1 MFAIFVLFVVFLANA
16 ESNNE
21 YKSYHLYNHLVNSG
35 SSGYTS
41 TDDLETH
48 KTPVEVYELTSY
60 RHFNKAVDQPQPQP
74 QPQQYPNQQYYQPQ
88 LQQIPQPQQS
98 TKPRGIFG
106 QDSPTQPQP
115 QPQQYPNQQYY
126 QPQLQQI
133 PQPQQSTKPRG
144 IFGGNKTQAKKQT
157 LTPSGQ
163 NLFGYNK
170 YYAMNFGHPFKESYQ
185 FSTTQGG
192 NTTSITESD
201 FVPIRGKRGILGL
214 YIGRRLQRIS
224 AIRFEYGAQWELLSF
239 NAKTAT
245 EEYNVFNH
253 NVGLSVR
260 TFFDLPL
267 SHSFFLS
274 GGLEGNYG
282 VLNHIVADDQTFNS
296 GLSYALLGGV
306 TMRISQSRAIYFLF
320 RQGMIPSK
328 DYKVSNAT
336 RTANFSSSSI
346 VVGIQLFSS

>member
-1 MFAIFVLFVVFLANA
+1 MFPVFVLLVIFLANA

-21 YKSYHLYNHLVNSG
+21 YTSYHLYNHLVNSG
-35 SSGYTS
+35 SSGYVS
-41 TDDLETH
+41 TDDIETQ

-60 RHFNKAVDQPQPQP
+60 KQFNKAMSQPPP
-74 QPQQYPNQQYYQPQ
+74 LQQYQNQQYYQHQVQYQP
-88 LQQIPQPQQS
+88 QIPQQN
-98 TKPRGIFG
+98 TKPSGIFG
-106 QDSPTQPQP
+106 QSNTNQNQYQTPQP
-115 QPQQYPNQQYY
+115 PQHQSQENY
-126 QPQLQQI
+126 QPQLQS
-133 PQPQQSTKPRG
+133 PKPTG
-144 IFGGNKTQAKKQT
+144 IFGDSKTQVEKQT

-163 NLFGYNK
+163 NFFGYSK
-170 YYAMNFGHPFKESYQ
+170 YYTMNFGHPFKENYK

-192 NTTSITESD
+192 EKTSISDSD
-201 FVPIRGKRGILGL
+201 FVPIRGKQGILGL
-214 YIGRRLQRIS
+214 YVGRRLQRMS

-239 NAKTAT
+239 KEKTTA

-253 NVGLSVR
+253 NVSLSFR

-282 VLNHIVADDQTFNS
+282 VLNHIVADDQIFTS

-306 TMRISQSRAIYFLF
+306 TMRISQSRAIYLLF

-328 DYKVSNAT
+328 DYKISNTT

-346 VVGIQLFSS
+346 MIGIQLFSF